1 LKVAHIR
8 KRKIL
13 TGWQKQTRLSLIS
26 AFNLYSE
33 QLKIMDNNLKYTRNI
48 GIMAHIDAGKTTT
61 TERILFYT
69 GRTHRMGEVH
79 DGNAQMD
86 WMVQEQE
93 RGITI
98 TSAATTTYWKYNGQD
113 YKINIIDTP
122 GHVDFTVE
130 VERSLRVL
138 DGAVAVFCA
147 VGGVEPQSETVW
159 RQADKYVVPRI
170 AFVNKMDRAG
180 ADFFTV
186 VHQIEEKLG
195 SNPVPVQI
203 PIGAEENFQGMVD
216 LVQMKAIIY
225 SDDEALGTKFEITD
239 IPREYLE
246 EAEEWRGKLVEAVAE
261 VDDTLLQRYIDD
273 HESITPEEI
282 LTALRKVTISGH
294 AVPVICGASFKN
306 KGIQNLLDAVIA
318 FLPSPVDKGSI
329 TGTDPRTDEQIIR
342 EPDNDAP
349 LAALA
354 FKIATD
360 PFVGRLVFLRI
371 YSGTL
376 HAGDTVLNVRTSKR
390 ERINRLFQMHANK
403 QLPKESI
410 SAGDI
415 CAGVG
420 FKDMKTGDTLCA
432 IHKPILLESMDFPE
446 PVIGVAIEPKTQ
458 ADVDKLSMALH
469 KLSEEDPTFQVKTD
483 PDSGQTIIN
492 GMGELHLE
500 ILVDR
505 LRREFNVECN
515 QGPPQV
521 AYKEAITTSAEF
533 REVFKKQTGGRGK
546 FADLTVELS
555 PADDGIRG
563 LQFINE
569 IRGGNIPKEYIPSV
583 EKGFREAMSN
593 GPLAGF
599 PLDNLK
605 VVLKDGSYH
614 PVDSDALSFEI
625 AAKQAFRRHAGKCN
639 PVILEPIMSTEVVT
653 PEEYVGDV
661 ISDFNRRRGRVEG
674 MESKAGARV
683 VRAKVPLAEKF
694 GYVTVLRTITSG
706 RATSTMEFSHYE
718 EVPAEIANRIVE
730 ITKGKIL

>member
-1 LKVAHIR
+1 
-8 KRKIL
+8 
-13 TGWQKQTRLSLIS
+13 
-26 AFNLYSE
+26 
-33 QLKIMDNNLKYTRNI
+33 MDENLKYTRNI

-98 TSAATTTYWKYNGQD
+98 TSAATTAYWKYNNED

-159 RQADKYVVPRI
+159 RQANKYGVPRI
-170 AFVNKMDRAG
+170 AFINKMDRAG
-180 ADFFTV
+180 ADFLSV
-186 VHQIEEKLG
+186 VRQIREKLDAH
-195 SNPVPVQI
+195 PVPIQI
-203 PIGAEENFQGMVD
+203 PIGAEENFIGVVD
-216 LVQMKAIIY
+216 LVYMKAIVY
-225 SDDEALGTKFEITD
+225 RDDEAQGTKFEIEE
-239 IPREYLE
+239 IPADLKE

-261 VDDTLLQRYIDD
+261 VDDTLLGRYIED

-282 LTALRKVTISGH
+282 LTALRKSTISGTV
-294 AVPVICGASFKN
+294 VPVICGAAFKN
-306 KGIQNLLDAVIA
+306 KGVQNLLDSVVA
-318 FLPSPVDKGSI
+318 FLPSPVDKGAI
-329 TGTDPRTDEQIIR
+329 TGTDPRNDTEITR
-342 EPDNDAP
+342 EPDDEAP

-360 PFVGRLVFLRI
+360 PFVGRLAFLRI

-376 HAGDTVLNVRTSKR
+376 HSGDTVLNVRTGKR

-403 QLPKESI
+403 QNPKESI

-420 FKDMKTGDTLCA
+420 FKDLKTGDTLCA

-458 ADVDKLSMALH
+458 ADVDKLSVALH
-469 KLSEEDPTFQVKTD
+469 KLAEEDPTFQVRID
-483 PDSGQTIIN
+483 PDSGQTIIH

-500 ILVDR
+500 ILIDR
-505 LRREFNVECN
+505 LKREFNVECN

-521 AYKEAITTSAEF
+521 AYKEAITSTAEF

-546 FADLTVELS
+546 FADITVELS

-569 IRGGNIPKEYIPSV
+569 IKGGNVPKEYIPSV

-599 PLDNLK
+599 PLDSLK
-605 VVLKDGSYH
+605 VILKDGSYH
-614 PVDSDALSFEI
+614 PVDSDSLSFEI
-625 AAKQAFRRHAGKCN
+625 AAKQAFRRFAGKCN

-661 ISDFNRRRGRVEG
+661 ISDFNRRRGKVEG
-674 MESKAGARV
+674 MESKAGSRV
-683 VRAKVPLAEKF
+683 VKAKVPLAEKF

-718 EVPAEIANRIVE
+718 EVPAEIANRIIE

>member
-1 LKVAHIR
+1 
-8 KRKIL
+8 
-13 TGWQKQTRLSLIS
+13 
-26 AFNLYSE
+26 
-33 QLKIMDNNLKYTRNI
+33 MDKDLKYTRNI

-61 TERILFYT
+61 TERILYYT
-69 GRTHRMGEVH
+69 GRTHRLGEVH

-86 WMVQEQE
+86 WMIQEQE

-98 TSAATTTYWKYNGQD
+98 TSAATTTYWKYNNEN

-138 DGAVAVFCA
+138 DGAVAIFCA

-159 RQADKYVVPRI
+159 RQADKYGVPRL

-180 ADFFTV
+180 ADFFGV
-186 VHQIEEKLG
+186 VHQIKGKLDAH
-195 SNPVPVQI
+195 PVPIQI
-203 PIGAEENFQGMVD
+203 PIGSEENFTGIID
-216 LVQMKAIIY
+216 LVKMKARIY
-225 SDDEALGTKFEITD
+225 SDDESLGKLFDEED
-239 IPREYLE
+239 VQEEWME
-246 EAEEWRGKLVEAVAE
+246 EAEEWRGKLVEALAE
-261 VDDTLLQRYIDD
+261 VDDTLLERYVED

-282 LTALRKVTISGH
+282 LTALRKATVAGTV
-294 AVPVICGASFKN
+294 VPVLCGASFKN
-306 KGIQNLLDAVIA
+306 KGIQSLLDAITA
-318 FLPSPVDKGSI
+318 FLPSPVDIGSV
-329 TGTDPRTDEQIIR
+329 TGVDPRDNSEIKR
-342 EPDNDAP
+342 APDDNEPFS
-349 LAALA
+349 ALA

-360 PFVGRLVFLRI
+360 PFVGRLAFLRI
-371 YSGTL
+371 YSGVL
-376 HAGDTVLNVRTSKR
+376 KAGDTILNVRTGKR
-390 ERINRLFQMHANK
+390 ERINRLFRMHANK
-403 QLPKESI
+403 QTSVESVA
-410 SAGDI
+410 AGDI

-420 FKDMKTGDTLCA
+420 FKDLKTGDTICA

-446 PVIGVAIEPKTQ
+446 PVIGIAIEPKTQ
-458 ADVDKLSMALH
+458 ADVDKLSMALA
-469 KLSEEDPTFQVKTD
+469 KLAEEDPTFQVRID

-500 ILVDR
+500 ILIDR

-546 FADLTVELS
+546 FADITVELM

-563 LQFINE
+563 LQFFNE
-569 IRGGNIPKEYIPSV
+569 IRGGNVPKEYIPSV

-599 PLDNLK
+599 PMDSLK
-605 VVLKDGSYH
+605 VILKDGSFH

-625 AAKQAFRRHAGKCN
+625 AAKQAFRRFAGKCN

-674 MESKAGARV
+674 MESKAGSRV

>member
-1 LKVAHIR
+1 
-8 KRKIL
+8 
-13 TGWQKQTRLSLIS
+13 
-26 AFNLYSE
+26 
-33 QLKIMDNNLKYTRNI
+33 
-48 GIMAHIDAGKTTT
+48 
-61 TERILFYT
+61 
-69 GRTHRMGEVH
+69 MGEVH

-86 WMVQEQE
+86 WMIQEQE

-98 TSAATTTYWKYNGQD
+98 TSAATTAFWKYRDED

-130 VERSLRVL
+130 VERSLRIL
-138 DGAVAVFCA
+138 DGAVAVFDA

-159 RQADKYVVPRI
+159 RQANKYNVPRI

-180 ADFFTV
+180 ADFLNV
-186 VHQIEEKLG
+186 VQQIKDKLG
-195 SNPVPVQI
+195 ANPVPVQL
-203 PIGAEENFQGMVD
+203 PLGSEENFRGVID
-216 LVQMKAIIY
+216 LIRMKAIVWY
-225 SDDEALGTKFEITD
+225 DSDMTGTTFEIEE
-239 IPREYLE
+239 IPEEFIE
-246 EAEEWRGKLVEAVAE
+246 EANEWRGKLIESVAD
-261 VDDTLLQRYIDD
+261 VDDTLLARYIDD
-273 HESITPEEI
+273 HDSITEKEI
-282 LTALRKVTISGH
+282 LTALRKSSIQGL
-294 AVPVICGASFKN
+294 AVPVICGAAFKN
-306 KGIQNLLDAVIA
+306 KGIQNLLDAIVD
-318 FLPSPVDKGSI
+318 FLPSPVDIGAV
-329 TGTDPRTDEQIIR
+329 TGIDPRNDNVVKR
-342 EPDNDAP
+342 EPDDNEP
-349 LAALA
+349 MSALA

-371 YSGTL
+371 YSGVL
-376 HAGDTVLNVRTSKR
+376 HAGDTVLNTRTGKR

-403 QLPKESI
+403 QNPKESI

-420 FKDMKTGDTLCA
+420 FKDLKTGDTLCS
-432 IHKPILLESMDFPE
+432 IHKPIMLESMDFPE

-458 ADVDKLSMALH
+458 ADVDKLAIALG
-469 KLSEEDPTFQVKTD
+469 KLAEEDPTFQVRTD

-505 LRREFNVECN
+505 LKREFKIECN
-515 QGPPQV
+515 QGVPQV

-546 FADLTVELS
+546 FADISVVLM
-555 PADDGIRG
+555 PAENGVRG
-563 LQFINE
+563 LEFVNE
-569 IRGGNIPKEYIPSV
+569 VKGGNIPREFIPAV

-599 PLDNLK
+599 PLESLK

-625 AAKQAFRRHAGKCN
+625 AAKQAFRKHAGKCN

-661 ISDFNRRRGRVEG
+661 IGNFNRRRGKVEG
-674 MESKAGARV
+674 MESKAGSRV
-683 VRAKVPLAEKF
+683 VKAKVPLAEKF
-694 GYVTVLRTITSG
+694 GYVTVLRTLTSG

-718 EVPAEIANRIVE
+718 EVPVEIANRIVE

>member
-1 LKVAHIR
+1 
-8 KRKIL
+8 
-13 TGWQKQTRLSLIS
+13 
-26 AFNLYSE
+26 
-33 QLKIMDNNLKYTRNI
+33 MDKNLKYTRNI

-98 TSAATTTYWKYNGQD
+98 TSAATTTYWKYRGD
-113 YKINIIDTP
+113 DFKINIIDTP

-159 RQADKYVVPRI
+159 RQANKYVVPRI
-170 AFVNKMDRAG
+170 AFINKMDRAG
-180 ADFFTV
+180 ADFFGV
-186 VHQIEEKLG
+186 VQQIQEKLG
-195 SNPVPVQI
+195 ANPVPVQI
-203 PIGAEENFQGMVD
+203 PIGAEENFMGVID
-216 LVQMKAIIY
+216 LVEMKALIY
-225 SDDEALGTKFEITD
+225 STDAENVTTFETVAVPAD
-239 IPREYLE
+239 MLD
-246 EAEEWRGKLVEAVAE
+246 EAEEWRGKLIEAVAD
-261 VDDTLLQRYIDD
+261 VDDTLLARYLED
-273 HESITPEEI
+273 HESITGEEI
-282 LTALRKVTISGH
+282 LDALRKSTIDGL
-294 AVPVICGASFKN
+294 AIPVICGAAFKN
-306 KGIQNLLDAVIA
+306 KGVQSLLDSVIA
-318 FLPSPVDKGSI
+318 FLPSPVDKGSVI
-329 TGTDPRTDEQIIR
+329 GIDPRNDEEIIR
-342 EPDNDAP
+342 EPDDEAP

-360 PFVGRLVFLRI
+360 PFVGRLAFLRL
-371 YSGTL
+371 YSGVL
-376 HAGDTVLNVRTSKR
+376 KAGDTVLNVRSGKR

-403 QLPKESI
+403 QNPKDSI

-420 FKDMKTGDTLCA
+420 FKDIKTGDTLCA
-432 IHKPILLESMDFPE
+432 INKPILLESMDFPE

-458 ADVDKLSMALH
+458 ADVDKLSMALN
-469 KLSEEDPTFQVKTD
+469 KLAEEDPTFQVRTD

-500 ILVDR
+500 ILIDR
-505 LRREFNVECN
+505 LKREFKVECN
-515 QGPPQV
+515 QGAPQV
-521 AYKEAITTSAEF
+521 AYKEAITVTAEF

-546 FADLTVELS
+546 FADMTFELM
-555 PADDGIRG
+555 PADKNVRG
-563 LQFINE
+563 LQFVNE
-569 IRGGNIPKEYIPSV
+569 VKGGHIPKEYIPSI
-583 EKGFREAMSN
+583 EKGFREAMVN

-599 PLDNLK
+599 PLDSLK

-625 AAKQAFRRHAGKCN
+625 AAKQAFRKFAGKCN

-653 PEEYVGDV
+653 PEEYVGEV

-683 VRAKVPLAEKF
+683 VKARVPLAEKF
-694 GYVTVLRTITSG
+694 GYVTVLRTLTSG

-718 EVPAEIANRIVE
+718 KVPVEISNKIVE

>member
-1 LKVAHIR
+1 
-8 KRKIL
+8 
-13 TGWQKQTRLSLIS
+13 
-26 AFNLYSE
+26 
-33 QLKIMDNNLKYTRNI
+33 MDKNLKYTRNI

-98 TSAATTTYWKYNGQD
+98 TSAATTTYWKYKNED
-113 YKINIIDTP
+113 FKINIIDTP

-180 ADFFTV
+180 ADFLSV
-186 VHQIEEKLG
+186 VQQIHDKLG
-195 SNPVPVQI
+195 ANPVPVQI
-203 PIGAEENFQGMVD
+203 PIGSEENFIGVID
-216 LVQMKAIIY
+216 LVGMKALIY
-225 SDDEALGTKFEITD
+225 HTDEDNVTTYETVAVPAD
-239 IPREYLE
+239 MLE
-246 EAEEWRGKLVEAVAE
+246 EAEEWRGKLIEEVAS
-261 VDDTLLQRYIDD
+261 VDDTLLARYLED
-273 HESITPEEI
+273 HNSITADEI
-282 LTALRKVTISGH
+282 LIALRKSTIDGL
-294 AVPVICGASFKN
+294 AIPVICGSAFKN
-306 KGIQNLLDAVIA
+306 KGIQSLLDSVIA
-318 FLPSPVDKGSI
+318 FLPSPVDKGSVI
-329 TGTDPRTDEQIIR
+329 GVDPRNDEEIIR
-342 EPDNDAP
+342 EPDDEAP

-360 PFVGRLVFLRI
+360 PFVGRLAFLRI

-376 HAGDTVLNVRTSKR
+376 KAGDTVLNVRTGKR

-403 QLPKESI
+403 QNPKESI

-420 FKDMKTGDTLCA
+420 FKDIKTGDTLCA
-432 IHKPILLESMDFPE
+432 INKPILLESMDFPE
-446 PVIGVAIEPKTQ
+446 PVIGIAIEPKTQ
-458 ADVDKLSMALH
+458 ADVDKLSIALN
-469 KLSEEDPTFQVKTD
+469 KLAEEDPTFQVRTD
-483 PDSGQTIIN
+483 PDSGQTIIH

-500 ILVDR
+500 ILLDR
-505 LRREFNVECN
+505 LKREFKVECN
-515 QGPPQV
+515 QGAPQV
-521 AYKEAITTSAEF
+521 AYKEAITSTAEF

-546 FADLTVELS
+546 FADMTFELM
-555 PADDGIRG
+555 PADKNTRG

-569 IRGGNIPKEYIPSV
+569 VKGGHIPKEYIPSI
-583 EKGFREAMSN
+583 EKGFREAMVN

-599 PLDNLK
+599 PLDSLK

-625 AAKQAFRRHAGKCN
+625 AAKQAFRKFAGKCN

-653 PEEYVGDV
+653 PEEYVGEV

-683 VRAKVPLAEKF
+683 VKAKVPLAEKF
-694 GYVTVLRTITSG
+694 GYVTVLRTLTSG

-718 EVPAEIANRIVE
+718 QVPADISNRIVE

>member
-1 LKVAHIR
+1 
-8 KRKIL
+8 
-13 TGWQKQTRLSLIS
+13 
-26 AFNLYSE
+26 
-33 QLKIMDNNLKYTRNI
+33 MDKDLKYTRNI

-98 TSAATTTYWKYNGQD
+98 TSASTTTYWKYND
-113 YKINIIDTP
+113 NEFKINIIDTP

-159 RQADKYVVPRI
+159 RQANKYGVPRI

-180 ADFFTV
+180 ADFLGV
-186 VHQIEEKLG
+186 VHQIKEKLG
-195 SNPVPVQI
+195 AHPVPVQI
-203 PIGAEENFQGMVD
+203 PVGAEENFKGMVD
-216 LVQMKAIIY
+216 LVHMKAVIY
-225 SDDEALGTKFEITD
+225 NDDEALGTKFEIGK
-239 IPREYLE
+239 IPAEMLD

-261 VDDTLLQRYIDD
+261 VDDTLLARYVED

-282 LTALRKVTISGH
+282 LTALRKSTISGI
-294 AVPVICGASFKN
+294 AVPVLCGAAFKN
-306 KGIQNLLDAVIA
+306 KGIQNLLDSIAA
-318 FLPSPVDKGSI
+318 FLPSPIDIGAVKGK
-329 TGTDPRTDEQIIR
+329 DPRDNNEVTR
-342 EPDNDAP
+342 EPDDEAP
-349 LAALA
+349 MSALA

-376 HAGDTVLNVRTSKR
+376 KSGDTVLNVRTGKR

-403 QLPKESI
+403 QTPKVSV

-420 FKDMKTGDTLCA
+420 FKDLKTGDTLCA
-432 IHKPILLESMDFPE
+432 IHKPVLLESMDFPE

-458 ADVDKLSMALH
+458 ADVDKLAIALN
-469 KLSEEDPTFQVKTD
+469 KLAEEDPTFQVKVD
-483 PDSGQTIIN
+483 PDSGQTVIS
-492 GMGELHLE
+492 GMGELHLD
-500 ILVDR
+500 ILIDR
-505 LRREFNVECN
+505 LKREFFVECN

-521 AYKEAITTSAEF
+521 AYKEAITTTAEF

-546 FADLTVELS
+546 FADITVELS

-563 LQFINE
+563 LQFVNE
-569 IRGGNIPKEYIPSV
+569 IKGGNIPKEFIPSV
-583 EKGFREAMSN
+583 EKGFHQAMSN

-605 VVLKDGSYH
+605 VILKDGSFH

-625 AAKQAFRRHAGKCN
+625 AAKQAFRRFAGKCN

-674 MESKAGARV
+674 MESKAGSRV

-694 GYVTVLRTITSG
+694 GYVTVLRTLTSG

>member
-1 LKVAHIR
+1 
-8 KRKIL
+8 
-13 TGWQKQTRLSLIS
+13 
-26 AFNLYSE
+26 
-33 QLKIMDNNLKYTRNI
+33 MDKNLKYTRNI

-98 TSAATTTYWKYNGQD
+98 TSAATTTYWKYKNED
-113 YKINIIDTP
+113 FKINIIDTP

-180 ADFFTV
+180 SDFFSV
-186 VHQIEEKLG
+186 VQQIHDKLG
-195 SNPVPVQI
+195 ANPVPVQI
-203 PIGAEENFQGMVD
+203 PIGAEENFIGVID
-216 LVQMKAIIY
+216 LVEMKALIY
-225 SDDEALGTKFEITD
+225 HTDEDNVTTFETVPVPAD
-239 IPREYLE
+239 MLE
-246 EAEEWRGKLVEAVAE
+246 EAEEWRGKLIEEIAS
-261 VDDTLLQRYIDD
+261 VDDTLLARYLED
-273 HESITPEEI
+273 HNSITSEEI
-282 LTALRKVTISGH
+282 LIALRKSTIDGL
-294 AVPVICGASFKN
+294 AIPVICGSAFKN
-306 KGIQNLLDAVIA
+306 KGIQSLLDSVIA
-318 FLPSPVDKGSI
+318 FLPSPVDKGSVI
-329 TGTDPRTDEQIIR
+329 GVDPRNDEEIIR
-342 EPDNDAP
+342 EPDDEAP

-360 PFVGRLVFLRI
+360 PFVGRLAFLRI

-376 HAGDTVLNVRTSKR
+376 KAGDTVLNVRTGKR

-403 QLPKESI
+403 QNPKDSI

-420 FKDMKTGDTLCA
+420 FKDIKTGDTLCA
-432 IHKPILLESMDFPE
+432 INKPILLESMDFPE
-446 PVIGVAIEPKTQ
+446 PVIGIAIEPKTQ
-458 ADVDKLSMALH
+458 ADVDKLSIALN
-469 KLSEEDPTFQVKTD
+469 KLAEEDPTFQVRTD
-483 PDSGQTIIN
+483 PDSGQTIIH

-500 ILVDR
+500 ILLDR
-505 LRREFNVECN
+505 LKREFKVECN
-515 QGPPQV
+515 QGAPQV
-521 AYKEAITTSAEF
+521 AYKEAITGTAEF

-546 FADLTVELS
+546 FADMTFELM
-555 PADDGIRG
+555 PADKNTRG
-563 LQFINE
+563 LQFVNE
-569 IRGGNIPKEYIPSV
+569 VKGGHIPKEYIPSI
-583 EKGFREAMSN
+583 EKGFREAMVN

-599 PLDNLK
+599 PLDSLK

-625 AAKQAFRRHAGKCN
+625 AAKQAFRKFAGKCN

-683 VRAKVPLAEKF
+683 VKAKVPLAEKF
-694 GYVTVLRTITSG
+694 GYVTVLRTLTSG

-718 EVPAEIANRIVE
+718 QVPADISNRIVE

>member
-1 LKVAHIR
+1 MNS
-8 KRKIL
+8 
-13 TGWQKQTRLSLIS
+13 T
-26 AFNLYSE
+26 
-33 QLKIMDNNLKYTRNI
+33 LKYTRNI

-86 WMVQEQE
+86 WMIQEQE

-98 TSAATTTYWKYNGQD
+98 TSAATTAFWKFRGD
-113 YKINIIDTP
+113 EYKINIIDTP

-159 RQADKYVVPRI
+159 RQADKYNVPRI

-180 ADFFTV
+180 ADFFSV

-195 SNPVPVQI
+195 ANPVPVQL
-203 PIGAEENFQGMVD
+203 PLGAEENFRGLID
-216 LVQMKAIIY
+216 LITMKAIVWY
-225 SDDEALGTKFEITD
+225 DSDTTGTTYEIEDIPKDLLDEAN
-239 IPREYLE
+239 
-246 EAEEWRGKLVEAVAE
+246 EWRAKLIESVAN
-261 VDDTLLQRYIDD
+261 VDDTLLARFLED
-273 HESITPEEI
+273 HDSITGDEI
-282 LTALRKVTISGH
+282 VTALRKSTILGL
-294 AVPVICGASFKN
+294 AIPVICGSAFKN
-306 KGIQNLLDAVIA
+306 KGIQNLLDAAIE
-318 FLPSPVDKGSI
+318 FLPSPVDIGAV
-329 TGTDPRTDEQIIR
+329 TGIDPRNDNEIRR
-342 EPDNDAP
+342 EPDDNEP

-360 PFVGRLVFLRI
+360 PYVGRLVFLRI
-371 YSGTL
+371 YSGVL
-376 HAGDTVLNVRTSKR
+376 HAGDTVLNTRTGKR
-390 ERINRLFQMHANK
+390 DRVNRLFQMHANK
-403 QLPKESI
+403 QNPEESV

-420 FKDMKTGDTLCA
+420 FKDLRTGDTLCA
-432 IHKPILLESMDFPE
+432 INKPITLESMDFPE
-446 PVIGVAIEPKTQ
+446 PVIGVAVEPKTQ
-458 ADVDKLSMALH
+458 ADVDKLSVALN
-469 KLSEEDPTFQVKTD
+469 KLAEEDPTFQVRID

-500 ILVDR
+500 ILIDR
-505 LRREFNVECN
+505 LKREFKVECN
-515 QGPPQV
+515 QGVPQV
-521 AYKEAITTSAEF
+521 AYKEAITTTAEF

-546 FADLTVELS
+546 FADIYAALM
-555 PADDGIRG
+555 PAEDGVRG
-563 LQFINE
+563 LEFVNE
-569 IRGGNIPKEYIPSV
+569 VKGGNIPKEFIPSV

-599 PLDNLK
+599 PLENLK
-605 VVLKDGSYH
+605 VVLRDGSYH

-625 AAKQAFRRHAGKCN
+625 AAKQAFRKYAGKCN

-661 ISDFNRRRGRVEG
+661 ISDFNRRRGKVEG

-683 VRAKVPLAEKF
+683 VKAKVPLAEKF

-718 EVPAEIANRIVE
+718 EVPAEIANRIIE